1 MTKFAHDAIVPDN
14 NSTLNKKQQVATM
27 FNEIAF
33 KYDFLNRFLSA
44 GIDISW
50 RKKGILQLKQL
61 KPKMVLD
68 VATGTAD
75 VALLT
80 YKMLQPQKIV
90 GIDISEGMLHIGRKK
105 IADKNLQQIIQLE
118 IGDSEQINYPDN
130 SFDAITVAF
139 GVRNFENLEVGLQS
153 MLRVLKPNGKL
164 VIIECTQPK
173 QKAFKGLYKFYMN
186 FITPGVGKMFA
197 KNKQAYQYLNNS
209 IQAFPEGE
217 TFLNIMQK
225 AGYKNNYL
233 KTLSLGLCTIY
244 CGSK

>member
-14 NSTLNKKQQVATM
+14 NSRLNKKQQVATM

-50 RKKGILQLKQL
+50 RKKGISQLKEL

-80 YKMLQPQKIV
+80 YKMLQPEKIV
-90 GIDISEGMLHIGRKK
+90 GIDISEGMLNIGRKK
-105 IADKNLQQIIQLE
+105 IADKDLQQIIQLE

-139 GVRNFENLEVGLQS
+139 GVRNFENLEVGLQN
-153 MLRVLKPNGKL
+153 MLRVLKPKGKL

-173 QKAFKGLYKFYMN
+173 QTAFKGFYKFYMN
-186 FITPGVGKMFA
+186 FITPSVGKMVA
-197 KNKQAYQYLNNS
+197 KNKKAYEYLNNS

-217 TFLNIMQK
+217 TFLSIMQK
-225 AGYKNNYL
+225 AGFKNTYL

>member
-14 NSTLNKKQQVATM
+14 NSRLNKKQQVATM

-50 RKKGILQLKQL
+50 RKKGISQLKEL

-80 YKMLQPQKIV
+80 YKMLQPEKIV
-90 GIDISEGMLHIGRKK
+90 GIDISEGMLNIGRKK
-105 IADKNLQQIIQLE
+105 IADKNLQQTIQLE

-139 GVRNFENLEVGLQS
+139 GVRNFENLEVGLQN
-153 MLRVLKPNGKL
+153 MLRVLKPKGKL

-173 QKAFKGLYKFYMN
+173 QTAFKGFYKFYMN
-186 FITPGVGKMFA
+186 FITPSVGKMVA
-197 KNKQAYQYLNNS
+197 KNKKAYEYLNNS

-217 TFLNIMQK
+217 TFLSIMQK
-225 AGYKNNYL
+225 AGFKNTYL